1 MSRKKNDHFA
11 QAVVGLFMIVVIALL
26 GYFTIVIS
34 GIDVLTGRNRV
45 NAQIAFDEVG
55 GLKNRDSVMYRGTK
69 VGTVESVAVTPS
81 NLVVKIEIDG
91 GVVIREKYRVAVCNL
106 SMLGGNYLLLEE
118 GVGEPIDY
126 TSVMLSGE
134 TPSDWMRD
142 ISAIAKN
149 IKAVT
154 EMKEVKGI
162 VTNFEAAAEK
172 ASRLADTA
180 NRIAD
185 RVERG
190 EGTVGK
196 LLSSDDTV
204 YNDLKR
210 TLASAAD
217 IAERINRGEG
227 TVGKL
232 LSKDDTLHGEIK
244 DSLAAFRKA
253 VSSFDLGDTKGG
265 ISNLVANADK
275 LMVNLN
281 AVADKIKKGEGTL
294 GKLTSDPELY
304 DEANALV
311 KDIRQVVDNYR
322 DSTPITTFSSLI
334 MGGL

>member
-1 MSRKKNDHFA
+1 MNRKKNDHFA

-34 GIDVLTGRNRV
+34 GIDVLAGRNRI
-45 NAQIAFDEVG
+45 NAQIVFDEVG
-55 GLKNRDSVMYRGTK
+55 GLKDRDSVMYRGTK

-126 TSVMLSGE
+126 TSVMLRGE

-149 IKAVT
+149 IKSLT

-217 IAERINRGEG
+217 IAERINKGEG
-227 TVGKL
+227 TIGKL
-232 LSKDDTLHGEIK
+232 LSKDDTLHDEIK

>member
-1 MSRKKNDHFA
+1 
-11 QAVVGLFMIVVIALL
+11 
-26 GYFTIVIS
+26 
-34 GIDVLTGRNRV
+34 
-45 NAQIAFDEVG
+45 
-55 GLKNRDSVMYRGTK
+55 
-69 VGTVESVAVTPS
+69 
-81 NLVVKIEIDG
+81 VKIEIDG

-154 EMKEVKGI
+154 EMKEGKGI

-196 LLSSDDTV
+196 LLS
-204 YNDLKR
+204 
-210 TLASAAD
+210 
-217 IAERINRGEG
+217 
-227 TVGKL
+227 
-232 LSKDDTLHGEIK
+232 KDDTLHDEIK

-294 GKLTSDPELY
+294 GKLTSDSELY

>member
-1 MSRKKNDHFA
+1 MK
-11 QAVVGLFMIVVIALL
+11 
-26 GYFTIVIS
+26 
-34 GIDVLTGRNRV
+34 LTGLLEQNQLHLSFEV
-45 NAQIAFDEVG
+45 FPPKTSTLFEDVKQATEQIAALCPSYISVTYGAG
-55 GLKNRDSVMYRGTK
+55 GGT
-69 VGTVESVAVTPS
+69 SA
-81 NLVVKIEIDG
+81 
-91 GVVIREKYRVAVCNL
+91 
-106 SMLGGNYLLLEE
+106 
-118 GVGEPIDY
+118 Y
-126 TSVMLSGE
+126 TL
-134 TPSDWMRD
+134 D
-142 ISAIAKN
+142 IAKN
-149 IKAVT
+149 IKALT

-232 LSKDDTLHGEIK
+232 LSKDDTLHDEIK